1 MDLHHFNKN
10 STNPLAKNQK
20 VKLFIIFFLIS
31 FLFWGVTKFS
41 KNYSALVLFDV
52 KYINVPS
59 LLILEPKYKIIEGYV
74 NTSGFQ
80 LFFYRFFRK
89 TLKVDFSAAEL
100 ENSKGLISLV
110 SLRRSLDDQIIGS
123 FLSFENEKLFFD
135 YSVHITKKV
144 AVKID
149 DNSKFNIASGFSL
162 INDPL
167 IEPDSIDVSGPK
179 SKLDKLNSIP
189 ILINSKE
196 EISANV
202 ESVVFLKNNDPFI
215 RFNPDKVL
223 YKQSIK
229 KFTEQSFDVFLK
241 VINIPD
247 SLKIKLFPRKVKL
260 FSSFPIEFVN
270 NVRNDDFELIFDYL
284 DTNDGNFQSVPIR
297 LNKSPNF
304 SKNVRWEPKSISYL
318 IKK

>member
-89 TLKVDFSAAEL
+89 TLKVDFSVAEL

-189 ILINSKE
+189 ILINTKE
-196 EISANV
+196 EISANI

>member
-1 MDLHHFNKN
+1 MDLHYFNKN

-59 LLILEPKYKIIEGYV
+59 LLILEPKYKTIEGYV

-89 TLKVDFSAAEL
+89 TLNVDFSVAEL
-100 ENSKGLISLV
+100 ENSKGLINLV

-196 EISANV
+196 EISSNV

-247 SLKIKLFPRKVKL
+247 SIKIKLFPRKVKL

-270 NVRNDDFELIFDYL
+270 KVRNDDFELIFDYL

>member
-1 MDLHHFNKN
+1 MDLHYFNKN

-52 KYINVPS
+52 KYINVPR
-59 LLILEPKYKIIEGYV
+59 LLILQPKYKIIEGYV

-80 LFFYRFFRK
+80 LFYYRFFRK
-89 TLKVDFSAAEL
+89 TLEVDFSVSEL
-100 ENSKGLISLV
+100 KNSEGLISLI
-110 SLRRSLDDQIIGS
+110 SLRRSLDDQITGS
-123 FLSFENEKLFFD
+123 FLSFENEKLFFN
-135 YSVHITKKV
+135 YSLHVTKKV
-144 AVKID
+144 PVIID
-149 DNSKFNIASGFSL
+149 NKSKFNIASGFSL

-167 IEPDSIDVSGPK
+167 IEPDSIHVSGPK
-179 SKLDKLNSIP
+179 SKLDKLNFIP
-189 ILINSKE
+189 ILINTNE
-196 EISANV
+196 EISVNI
-202 ESVVFLKNNDPFI
+202 ESEVFLKNDDPFV
-215 RFNPDKVL
+215 RYTPDKVT

-247 SLKIKLFPRKVKL
+247 SQKIKLFPKKVKL
-260 FSSFPIEFVN
+260 FSSFPVEFVN
-270 NVRNDDFELIFDYL
+270 NVKNDDFELIFDYL